1 LTKDAA
7 LVEQLIQDFRQAGLG
22 AADRVMLEYAAK
34 LTQEPWNMVERDVL
48 ALREAGFSDEAILDV
63 NQVTSYYAF
72 VNRLA
77 DGLGVELE
85 TFWEKEKGPLDL
97 EDMRIEAAEMRD
109 AAEILALQKTAFQS
123 EAALWDDYTIP
134 PLTQTLEELRE
145 DFQRQVFLRAVVRGQ
160 IIGSVRGYVQ
170 DGTCYVGRLIVHPDH
185 QNRGIGA
192 RLMHAIEGLF
202 DGVARYEIF
211 TGEKSQ
217 RNIHLY
223 QRLGY
228 SIFRTR
234 RLTDKVTLVYM
245 EKQGRA
251 TDLTTGSVR

>member
-1 LTKDAA
+1 LTRDAA
-7 LVEQLIQDFRQAGLG
+7 LVEQLIRDFRQARLD
-22 AADRVMLEYAAK
+22 AADRAMLEYAVK
-34 LTQEPWNMVERDVL
+34 LTQEPWNMVERDVEV
-48 ALREAGFSDEAILDV
+48 LREAGFSDEAILDI
-63 NQVTSYYAF
+63 NQVTGYYAF

-85 TFWEKEKGPLDL
+85 GIWDQEESSLKGQDVV
-97 EDMRIEAAEMRD
+97 IGAAEMSD
-109 AAEILALQKTAFQS
+109 AAEILTLQKTAFQS

-134 PLTQTLEELRE
+134 PLTQTLEELKE
-145 DFQRQVFLRAVVRGQ
+145 DFQRQVYLKAVLDGQ
-160 IIGSVRGYVQ
+160 LIGSVRGYAQ

-202 DGVARYEIF
+202 GGVSRYEIF

-228 SIFRTR
+228 RIFQTR

-245 EKQGRA
+245 EKKGREQ
-251 TDLTTGSVR
+251 DLTTATVR